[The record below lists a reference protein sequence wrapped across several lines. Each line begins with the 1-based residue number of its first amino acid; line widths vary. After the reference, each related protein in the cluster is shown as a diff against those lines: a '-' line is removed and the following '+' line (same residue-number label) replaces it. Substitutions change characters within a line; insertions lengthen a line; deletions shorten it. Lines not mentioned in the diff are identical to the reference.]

1 MRFKVSNAEVWA
13 YVMAT
18 VRSNAIAVRELNHRC
33 DRFFESL
40 DTLRRIY
47 GGKRGPKVSAG

>member
-1 MRFKVSNAEVWA
+1 MRFKVSNAEFWA
-13 YVMAT
+13 EVMAT
-18 VRSNAIAVRELNHRC
+18 VRANALAVRELNDRY

-47 GGKRGPKVSAG
+47 GGKKGV

>member
-1 MRFKVSNAEVWA
+1 MLSKMSHAEFWAEV
-13 YVMAT
+13 MAA
-18 VRSNAIAVRELNHRC
+18 VRANALAVRELNDRC
-33 DRFFESL
+33 DRFFDSL